1 MSMTDILYTIEDKLY
16 VNLTNKCPC
25 RCTFCIRQNGDGVG
39 SAENL
44 WFEHE
49 PSLEQVM
56 EAFSKTDLRQYKELI
71 FCGYGEPTCAL
82 DNLLAVCRYIRGVSQ
97 IPIRLN
103 TNGLSDLMHH
113 QATAPLLTGL
123 VDSVSISLNAPDPVK
138 YTEVTRPSF
147 GEPAF
152 QAMLD
157 FAEACKKAVPQVM
170 FSVVDVISPEDIL
183 ACRRLAQ
190 SMGIPLRVRKY
201 SA

>member
-1 MSMTDILYTIEDKLY
+1 MSMTDILYTMGDSLY

-44 WFEHE
+44 WFDHE
-49 PSLEQVM
+49 PSLDQVM
-56 EAFSKTDLRQYKELI
+56 KAFSAVDLDRYKELI
-71 FCGYGEPTCAL
+71 FCGYGEPSCAL
-82 DNLLAVCRYIRGVSQ
+82 DNLLAVCRYVRGISS

-103 TNGLSDLMHH
+103 TNGLSDLLYKKE
-113 QATAPLLTGL
+113 TAPLLEGL
-123 VDSVSISLNAPDPVK
+123 LDSVSISLNAPNAEK
-138 YTEVTRPSF
+138 YNAVTRPSF

-157 FAEACKKAVPQVM
+157 FARACQKVVPHVV
-170 FSVVDVISPEDIL
+170 FSVVDVIPPEDIEACQKL
-183 ACRRLAQ
+183 ADA
-190 SMGIPLRVRKY
+190 MGIPLRVRKY